1 MRKINSIGFGPQIIG
16 LIALFTTAIPLV
28 LKLFLWLTSQP
39 AFKTLFNLSLWV
51 GLVLFFLFLLILF
64 AEFIQD
70 KRIAKGYASLRK
82 SRLSLGN
89 GHYECQNC
97 GNRLLFET
105 SRSCGLCGVR
115 FIFERSAS
123 DESNT

>member
-1 MRKINSIGFGPQIIG
+1 MKKINSIGFGPQMSG

-28 LKLFLWLTSQP
+28 FKLLLWLTARSV
-39 AFKTLFNLSLWV
+39 FKTLLNLSLWV
-51 GLVLFFLFLLILF
+51 GMLLFFLFLLILF

-70 KRIAKGYASLRK
+70 KRIAKGYAILRR

-105 SRSCGLCGVR
+105 SRSCGLCGIR

-123 DESNT
+123 DESNA